1 MTESSMALGEYLRK
15 ISADMDGNS
24 LREGVRL
31 LAQLIMVFALTEA
44 TARF

>member
-1 MTESSMALGEYLRK
+1 MTESSMALGGFLRK
-15 ISADMDGNS
+15 INADLDGDF

-31 LAQLIMVFALTEA
+31 LAHLIMVFALTEA